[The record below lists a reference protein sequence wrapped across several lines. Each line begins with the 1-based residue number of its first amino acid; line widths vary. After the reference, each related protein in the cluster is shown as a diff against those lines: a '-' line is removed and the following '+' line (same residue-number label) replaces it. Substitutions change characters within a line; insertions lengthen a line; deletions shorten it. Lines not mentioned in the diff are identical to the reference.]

1 MEQLEWD
8 HLLASLMA
16 LQHVQKEITRALREA
31 FAHPPVLPHPFQP
44 GDLVW
49 VKRHE
54 PKTLESRWK
63 GPHTVILT
71 THTAVKVDGVR
82 TWIHH
87 SQVKKNCLKVATP
100 QTDRD
105 PDNKRQWKVQRHPED
120 PLKLRLMGA

>member
-1 MEQLEWD
+1 MEQLERD

-31 FAHPPVLPHPFQP
+31 FTHPPVLPHPFQP

-54 PKTLESRWK
+54 PKTLELCWK

-71 THTAVKVDGVR
+71 THTAIKVDGVR
-82 TWIHH
+82 T
-87 SQVKKNCLKVATP
+87 
-100 QTDRD
+100 
-105 PDNKRQWKVQRHPED
+105 
-120 PLKLRLMGA
+120 

>member
-1 MEQLEWD
+1 MEQLEQD

-16 LQHVQKEITRALREA
+16 LQHVQKEITGALKEA

-44 GDLVW
+44 GDSVW

-54 PKTLESRWK
+54 LKTLELCWK

-71 THTAVKVDGVR
+71 TPMAMNIDGVR

-87 SQVKKNCLKVATP
+87 SQVKKNCMKAGTP
-100 QTDRD
+100 HTDTE
-105 PDNKRQWKVQRHPED
+105 PDNEQQWKVQRHPED
-120 PLKLRLMGA
+120 PLKLRLM